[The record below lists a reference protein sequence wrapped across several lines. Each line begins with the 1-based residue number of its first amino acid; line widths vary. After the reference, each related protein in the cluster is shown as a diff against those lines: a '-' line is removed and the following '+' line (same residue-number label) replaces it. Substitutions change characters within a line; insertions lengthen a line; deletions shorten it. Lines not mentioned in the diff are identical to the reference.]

1 MAESVGYRA
10 LTPSLDGSTMATMTH
25 QVAIVVFPGVQS
37 LDVAGPHEVF
47 SGATQLGADYSVR
60 LVSPHSGAVR
70 SESGLQLLPDGPL
83 PAPESVDTL
92 IVPGGSGIHAAAA
105 DPRLAGWVAA
115 TAAVVPRLASV
126 CSGAFMLAKI
136 GVLDGK
142 PATTHWARAERLAAQ
157 YPEVDVQPDP
167 IFIRTG
173 KVWTSAGV
181 TAGMDLALAMV
192 EDDHG
197 GEIAQT
203 VARWLVMYMRRP
215 GGQSQFATPVWS
227 PPAQRPAV
235 RAAQDL
241 IHAQPEADLRVPV
254 LAELVGMSPR
264 HFSREF
270 TRQVGMTPGQYVE
283 QVRLETAR
291 RLLESEPVTVPVAA
305 RRSGFGSAETMR
317 QAFVRR
323 LGIPPDDY
331 RRRFALPVS

>member
-1 MAESVGYRA
+1 
-10 LTPSLDGSTMATMTH
+10 
-25 QVAIVVFPGVQS
+25 
-37 LDVAGPHEVF
+37 
-47 SGATQLGADYSVR
+47 
-60 LVSPHSGAVR
+60 
-70 SESGLQLLPDGPL
+70 
-83 PAPESVDTL
+83 
-92 IVPGGSGIHAAAA
+92 
-105 DPRLAGWVAA
+105 
-115 TAAVVPRLASV
+115 
-126 CSGAFMLAKI
+126 MLAEV

-142 PATTHWARAERLAAQ
+142 PATTHWARANRLAAE
-157 YPEVDVQPDP
+157 YPAVDVQPDP

-192 EDDHG
+192 DDDHG
-197 GEIAQT
+197 SEIAQS

-254 LAELVGMSPR
+254 LAGLVGMSPR

-270 TRQVGMTPGQYVE
+270 SRQVGMTPGQYVE

-331 RRRFALPVS
+331 RRRFALAAS

>member
-1 MAESVGYRA
+1 MTRDVTIVGFA
-10 LTPSLDGSTMATMTH
+10 
-25 QVAIVVFPGVQS
+25 GVQS
-37 LDVAGPHEVF
+37 LDVVGPHEVF
-47 SGATQLGADYSVR
+47 SAATQLGADYSVR
-60 LVSPHSGAVR
+60 LVSVDGAPVR
-70 SESGLQLLPDGPL
+70 AESGLQLLPDGPL
-83 PAPESVDTL
+83 PAPESVGTL
-92 IVPGGSGIHAAAA
+92 IMPGGRGIHAAAA
-105 DPRLAGWVAA
+105 DPRLAGWVAS
-115 TAAVVPRLASV
+115 TAVVATRVASV
-126 CSGAFMLAKI
+126 CSGAFMLAKL
-136 GVLDGK
+136 GLLDGK
-142 PATTHWARAERLAAQ
+142 CATTHWARADRLAAE
-157 YPEVDVQPDP
+157 YPAVDVQPDP
-167 IFIRTG
+167 IFIRNG

-192 EDDHG
+192 DDDHG

-254 LAELVGMSPR
+254 LAGLVGMSPR

-270 TRQVGMTPGQYVE
+270 TRQVGMAPGQYIE

-291 RLLESEPVTVPVAA
+291 RLLESEPVTVVVAA
-305 RRSGFGSAETMR
+305 RRAGFGSAETMR

-323 LGIPPDDY
+323 LGVPPDDY
-331 RRRFALPVS
+331 RRRFAIS

>member
-1 MAESVGYRA
+1 MA
-10 LTPSLDGSTMATMTH
+10 H
-25 QVAIVVFPGVQS
+25 HVAIVGFPGVQC
-37 LDVAGPHEVF
+37 LDVVGPHEVF
-47 SGATQLGADYSVR
+47 SGAAQLGADYSVQ
-60 LVSPHSGAVR
+60 LVSVENGPIRA
-70 SESGLQLLPDGPL
+70 ESGLRLMSDGPL
-83 PAPESVDTL
+83 PEPGSVDTL
-92 IVPGGSGIHAAAA
+92 IVPGGRGIQAAVA
-105 DPRLAGWVAA
+105 DARLTEWVAA

-142 PATTHWARAERLAAQ
+142 PATTHWARADRLAAE
-157 YPEVDVQPDP
+157 YPAVDVQPDP
-167 IFIRTG
+167 IFIRNG

-192 EDDHG
+192 DDDHG

-235 RAAQDL
+235 RAAQDV

-254 LAELVGMSPR
+254 LAALVGMSAR

-270 TRQVGMTPGQYVE
+270 TRQVGMAPGQYIE

-291 RLLESEPVTVPVAA
+291 RLLESEPITVVVAA
-305 RRSGFGSAETMR
+305 RRAGFGSAETMR

-331 RRRFALPVS
+331 RRRFALT

>member
-1 MAESVGYRA
+1 MTRDV
-10 LTPSLDGSTMATMTH
+10 ATH
-25 QVAIVVFPGVQS
+25 RVVIVVFPGVQP
-37 LDVAGPHEVF
+37 LDVVGPHEVF
-47 SGATQLGADYSVR
+47 AGATDLGAKYSVR
-60 LVSPHSGAVR
+60 LVSVDGKAVR
-70 SESGLQLLPDGPL
+70 AESGLRLLPDGRL
-83 PAPESVDTL
+83 PGPESIDTL
-92 IVPGGSGIHAAAA
+92 IVPGGRGIHAAAA
-105 DPRLAGWVAA
+105 DGRLAGWLAEASPVVA
-115 TAAVVPRLASV
+115 RLASV
-126 CSGAFMLAKI
+126 CSGAFLLAKV
-136 GVLDGK
+136 GLLDGK
-142 PATTHWARAERLAAQ
+142 PATTHWARAARLAAE
-157 YPEVDVQPDP
+157 YPAVDVQPDP

-181 TAGMDLALAMV
+181 TAGIDLALAMV
-192 EDDHG
+192 DDDHG

-227 PPAQRPAV
+227 PPAPRPAV

-254 LAELVGMSPR
+254 LAARVGMSAR

-270 TRQVGMTPGQYVE
+270 TRLMGMAPGQYVE

-291 RLLESEPVTVPVAA
+291 RLLESEPITVPVAA
-305 RRSGFGSAETMR
+305 RRAGFGSAETMR

-331 RRRFALPVS
+331 RRRFALAPS